1 MAEDASDDALSV
13 ARQCADAMWAN
24 DHATHGLGMELVDVG
39 PGCATITMSVQERMA
54 NGQGICHGGFIFAL
68 ADSAFAFACN
78 AYGPITVAQHC
89 SVTFLRPGKVGDR
102 LIASAVE
109 RTRAGR
115 SGIYDVSVTRAD
127 GTLIAEFRGHSRS
140 VEGSWVTSADSTSTP
155 LATRASRTVRRSLA
169 LVTTS

>member
-1 MAEDASDDALSV
+1 MSDDAVTL
-13 ARQCADAMWAN
+13 ARKCAESMWAN
-24 DHATHGLGMELVDVG
+24 DHATHGLGMQLQEVG
-39 PGCATITMSVQERMA
+39 PGRATIAMTVEARMA

-102 LIASAVE
+102 LTAEAVE

-115 SGIYDVSVTRAD
+115 SGIYDVAVKRAD
-127 GTLIAEFRGHSRS
+127 GTLIAEFRGHSRA
-140 VEGSWVTSADSTSTP
+140 VEGNWIEQT
-155 LATRASRTVRRSLA
+155 
-169 LVTTS
+169 